1 MRHTRLTIWTSGLL
15 SLSLALSAAQ
25 AQSGASAVSV
35 PDSVTPSP
43 DSGPAEGKK
52 KGGLFGKVKGLAGNK
67 VVQSVAKTAA
77 CTMVPGGQVI
87 VGAIDAASSK
97 DVGEGAADAAATAA
111 GVAGAGGSQACM
123 PGGMGGMGMDPGAAA
138 AGAMPGMPGVG
149 AAGAAGLAGSL
160 VGGLGGG
167 EPGEGMPAGA
177 MGYGA
182 MPGMPNPE
190 ATATCLGI
198 STEEYLDFS
207 DPTRGQARQP
217 TKDELKRQSKM
228 AGKID
233 MRRYQACMMQQ
244 ATAAMAGVGGQM
256 VPSRAPAADAA
267 SAPEDAVADGKLSEA
282 SGKQVELASDLSAQ
296 LAKGRTLVKDID
308 WLAGGG
314 EVSEAGRP
322 AFLEAMGRL
331 AAAIQQAGGTYT
343 ANIYLD
349 KRYDEVAVEP
359 LGSARIKAVLLSL
372 EGAGVEAGVVTAGK
386 TKKDKNPR
394 LEIVKAKK

>member
-1 MRHTRLTIWTSGLL
+1 
-15 SLSLALSAAQ
+15 
-25 AQSGASAVSV
+25 
-35 PDSVTPSP
+35 
-43 DSGPAEGKK
+43 
-52 KGGLFGKVKGLAGNK
+52 
-67 VVQSVAKTAA
+67 
-77 CTMVPGGQVI
+77 
-87 VGAIDAASSK
+87 
-97 DVGEGAADAAATAA
+97 
-111 GVAGAGGSQACM
+111 
-123 PGGMGGMGMDPGAAA
+123 
-138 AGAMPGMPGVG
+138 
-149 AAGAAGLAGSL
+149 
-160 VGGLGGG
+160 
-167 EPGEGMPAGA
+167 MPAGA